1 MTDGQLTLL
10 APVSGVIYP
19 LERVPDPVFS
29 QKLAGDGISI
39 DPTDNILSAPCPGE
53 IVQQHAAGHAVTL
66 KTAGGIEVLMHV
78 GIDTVALK
86 GKGFTPRVKIGDK
99 VDTGAALIEF
109 DLDYVA
115 TNAKSLL
122 TEVIISNGERVT
134 NTVYGTGTAVVG
146 KTPVLTLTLN
156 GAAAAT
162 ETETGPTVTSEAI
175 ILPNP
180 NGLHAR
186 PAAVLSS
193 VAKTFKSD
201 IRLQLGDRS
210 ANARS
215 VTSLLAL
222 ETALGDKVVL
232 VAKGPDAKEALDK
245 LTPMIAEGLGDEG
258 CVPATALAAMNA
270 APISAP
276 APQKEVD
283 PNLVVGVAASSGL
296 AVGEVYQVRH
306 VDIQVK
312 EEGGRPDQ
320 ERRLLDDALDKAAGQ
335 LEGLRAQL
343 HGHKEQAKAAIFAA
357 HSELLEDPDL
367 IEIATSAIAKGKSA
381 AFAWKS
387 AVKTHADRLASLR
400 NQLLAQRAN
409 DLRDVGE
416 RVLEFLTGIK
426 RKAPSYP
433 ANAVLIAEDL
443 TPSDTTA
450 MERGKVMGFAT
461 VRGGAT
467 SHVAILARSLGIP
480 ALAGVEARALE
491 LGNGTPVILD
501 GSKGTLRLNPSREEM
516 TNLREAQIRH
526 EKQRKE
532 DLSHTLEPATTSD
545 GRHIE
550 VAANIGGLKDAAQ
563 VAQLGGDGV
572 GLLRSEFL
580 FMERAAAPSEDEQFE
595 EYKAIAQAVG
605 REQTL
610 IIRTLDVGGDKPLA
624 YLPIPKEDN
633 PFLGERGIRVG
644 LDRPEILRTQL
655 RAVLRA
661 SEFGKVWIMFPMI
674 ATVAELR
681 DTKAILAEE
690 ADSLGIA
697 PMPCGI
703 MVEIPAVAVMA
714 EIFAEEADFFSIGTN
729 DLTQYTLAMDRGH
742 PKLAPKVDA
751 LNPGLLRLIAQTV
764 EGARKHGRFTGV
776 CGGIAG
782 DAQAVPILIGLGV
795 DELSVS
801 LPAIPTIKAQ
811 VRRLS
816 YTDCQ
821 QLAQRALNCST
832 GAEVRALLPETN
844 H

>member
-1 MTDGQLTLL
+1 MPANTLESTAQDGAVAKRLVDAFGELVLL
-10 APVSGVIYP
+10 APISGVLYP

-39 DPTDNILSAPCPGE
+39 DPTDNILRAPCPGE

-66 KTAGGIEVLMHV
+66 KTAGEIEVLMHV

-86 GKGFTPRVKIGDK
+86 GKGFTPQVKIGDK

-156 GAAAAT
+156 GAAPAA

-283 PNLVVGVAASSGL
+283 PNLFVGVAASSGL

-335 LEGLRAQL
+335 LEGA
-343 HGHKEQAKAAIFAA
+343 
-357 HSELLEDPDL
+357 
-367 IEIATSAIAKGKSA
+367 
-381 AFAWKS
+381 
-387 AVKTHADRLASLR
+387 
-400 NQLLAQRAN
+400 
-409 DLRDVGE
+409 
-416 RVLEFLTGIK
+416 
-426 RKAPSYP
+426 
-433 ANAVLIAEDL
+433 
-443 TPSDTTA
+443 
-450 MERGKVMGFAT
+450 
-461 VRGGAT
+461 
-467 SHVAILARSLGIP
+467 ARS
-480 ALAGVEARALE
+480 
-491 LGNGTPVILD
+491 
-501 GSKGTLRLNPSREEM
+501 
-516 TNLREAQIRH
+516 
-526 EKQRKE
+526 
-532 DLSHTLEPATTSD
+532 
-545 GRHIE
+545 
-550 VAANIGGLKDAAQ
+550 VAWPQ
-563 VAQLGGDGV
+563 
-572 GLLRSEFL
+572 
-580 FMERAAAPSEDEQFE
+580 
-595 EYKAIAQAVG
+595 
-605 REQTL
+605 
-610 IIRTLDVGGDKPLA
+610 
-624 YLPIPKEDN
+624 
-633 PFLGERGIRVG
+633 
-644 LDRPEILRTQL
+644 
-655 RAVLRA
+655 RA
-661 SEFGKVWIMFPMI
+661 SESRHFRGAFRAPRGSRSDRDCH
-674 ATVAELR
+674 LR
-681 DTKAILAEE
+681 YCEGQERCLR
-690 ADSLGIA
+690 
-697 PMPCGI
+697 
-703 MVEIPAVAVMA
+703 VE
-714 EIFAEEADFFSIGTN
+714 
-729 DLTQYTLAMDRGH
+729 
-742 PKLAPKVDA
+742 K
-751 LNPGLLRLIAQTV
+751 
-764 EGARKHGRFTGV
+764 
-776 CGGIAG
+776 
-782 DAQAVPILIGLGV
+782 
-795 DELSVS
+795 
-801 LPAIPTIKAQ
+801 
-811 VRRLS
+811 RR
-816 YTDCQ
+816 
-821 QLAQRALNCST
+821 
-832 GAEVRALLPETN
+832 
-844 H
+844 